1 MTIRRDE
8 ETVMGDE
15 QGFMWSWWLFDRFST
30 LQMKATRTPEEDAE
44 IDIIVEASK
53 NGRKALEEV
62 ENKLRALHP

>member
-15 QGFMWSWWLFDRFST
+15 QGFMWSWWLFDRFSS

-44 IDIIVEASK
+44 IDMIVEASK
-53 NGRKALEEV
+53 KRTKSAGRSRKQT
-62 ENKLRALHP
+62 